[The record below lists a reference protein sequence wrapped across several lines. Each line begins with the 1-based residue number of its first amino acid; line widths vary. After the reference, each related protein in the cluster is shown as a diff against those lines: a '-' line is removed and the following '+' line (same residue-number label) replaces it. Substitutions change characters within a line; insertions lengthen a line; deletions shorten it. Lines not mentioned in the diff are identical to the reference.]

1 MRGPHS
7 LGKMGAVGLAPEKI
21 SGGVV
26 GLGHVRRRECY
37 WGLEAVSKKKSQE
50 SFGMHGEGW
59 RDESRQ
65 AVLRACKKPGALRSF
80 QNAPALFFPLVN
92 GSARARV

>member
-26 GLGHVRRRECY
+26 GMGHVRCRECY

-50 SFGMHGEGW
+50 SVGMHGEGW
-59 RDESRQ
+59 RDESGQ
-65 AVLRACKKPGALRSF
+65 AVLRASKKPGALRSF

-92 GSARARV
+92 GSARTRV